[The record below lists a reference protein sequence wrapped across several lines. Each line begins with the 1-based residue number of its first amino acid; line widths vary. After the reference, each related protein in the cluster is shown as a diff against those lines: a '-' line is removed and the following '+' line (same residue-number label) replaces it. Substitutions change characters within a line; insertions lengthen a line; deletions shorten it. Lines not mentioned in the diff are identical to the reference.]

1 MDGIK
6 QYVKMHKYGLKCLA
20 IINICEGG
28 GKLWYDIQGGMCQYS
43 GRRKEINGRK

>member
-20 IINICEGG
+20 IINICGG
-28 GKLWYDIQGGMCQYS
+28 RVNYGMIYKAPCVNTS
-43 GRRKEINGRK
+43 AAVKK

>member
-20 IINICEGG
+20 IINICGANAQANCTYCIF
-28 GKLWYDIQGGMCQYS
+28 KPTVIKYLAS
-43 GRRKEINGRK
+43 KK